1 MQKRGCKDCKN
12 NLKIVSRFY
21 LHICAFISKYVCTY
35 GTKIIEK
42 IRLSFLAWE
51 HEKSWTERISEG
63 LGEGKG
69 RGK

>member
-1 MQKRGCKDCKN
+1 MY
-12 NLKIVSRFY
+12 I
-21 LHICAFISKYVCTY
+21 CTY

-42 IRLSFLAWE
+42 IRLSLLAWE

-69 RGK
+69 RGKWYN